1 MAGLEGFLIPFL
13 NIELLLY
20 VAVGVFVGIY
30 IGAIPGL
37 SVTMAVSL
45 LMSFT
50 YAWDVYPA
58 LALMV
63 GIYTGGV
70 YGGSRSAILLNIPGA
85 PSAVATGFD
94 GYPLARLGEAGKA
107 MGLATTMSVLGTFFG
122 VVVLAVAA
130 PFVARLALS
139 FAPRDY
145 LLLALMGMLLV
156 GSLSRG
162 SLSKALLA
170 ASLGTFVGL
179 VGMDPF
185 TAQPRLTFGVP
196 GLLGGISFVVVMI
209 GMFGLSEGLYQLH
222 HKIPPV
228 KQKIDRIVPD
238 LKLIL
243 RNLPLA
249 LRCSALGTLIGALP
263 GTGGDIAA
271 LMAYDHAKRT
281 IKNPSRP
288 FGEGAWEGV
297 VAPEAANN
305 AAIGGAFIPM
315 MTLGIPGDSVT
326 AVLIGVMMIHGL
338 RPGPLLMRD
347 QPEFF
352 WMIVGALILANIF
365 LYIFGMSGIRIFSKV
380 VEIPKTIIVPI
391 ILVLSVVGSYAINLN
406 VADVYWMIA
415 FGVLGYFMKMYDYP
429 LAPMV
434 LGVILSPLIESNY
447 RRAMALSHG
456 NVGDFLLS
464 MVTNPLSAS
473 LLAFMAIMLASQQ
486 DWKSLLARW
495 RKQPTKEEAPR
506 D

>member
-1 MAGLEGFLIPFL
+1 MEALQAFLVPFFSLELIF
-13 NIELLLY
+13 Y
-20 VAVGVFVGIY
+20 VALGVFVGIY
-30 IGAIPGL
+30 VGAIPGL

-45 LMSFT
+45 LLSFT
-50 YAWDVYPA
+50 YAWPVYPA

-63 GIYTGGV
+63 GVYTGGV
-70 YGGSRSAILLNIPGA
+70 YGGSRSAILLNIPGS
-85 PSAVATGFD
+85 PSAVATGLD
-94 GYPLARLGEAGKA
+94 GYPLAREGEAGKV
-107 MGLATTMSVLGTFFG
+107 MGLATTVSVLGTFFG
-122 VVVLAVAA
+122 IVVLAVAA
-130 PFVARLALS
+130 PFVARLALR

-145 LLLALMGMLLV
+145 LLLGLMGLLLV

-162 SLSKALLA
+162 SMAKALLT
-170 ASLGTFVGL
+170 ASFGIFVGL

-185 TAQPRLTFGVP
+185 TAQARLTFDRP

-209 GMFGLSEGLYQLH
+209 GLFGLSEGLYQLH
-222 HKIPPV
+222 HRVAPV
-228 KQKIDRIVPD
+228 KQKVSKIVPD
-238 LKLIL
+238 MKLVL
-243 RNLPLA
+243 RHLPLA

-288 FGEGAWEGV
+288 FGEGAWEGI

-338 RPGPLLMRD
+338 RPGPMLMRE

-352 WMIVGALILANIF
+352 WMIVGTLVISNIF
-365 LYIFGMSGIRIFSKV
+365 LYVFGMTGIRLFSRV
-380 VEIPKTIIVPI
+380 VEIPKSIIIPI
-391 ILVLSVVGSYAINLN
+391 IIVLSVVGSYSINLN
-406 VADVYWMIA
+406 IADVYWMIA
-415 FGVLGYFMKMYDYP
+415 FGVLGYFFKMYSYP

-447 RRAMALSHG
+447 RRALALTR
-456 NVGDFLLS
+456 GDMGMFLRDMFTS
-464 MVTNPLSAS
+464 PLSLS
-473 LLAFMAIMLASQQ
+473 LIIFMVVMVSSQL
-486 DWKSLLARW
+486 DWKTLLARF
-495 RKQPTKEEAPR
+495 TKNKPVKEDAR
-506 D
+506 